1 MTTIFIVDDEIF
13 LHELYRDIF
22 SINGIKIIGEAFD
35 GEEALEKYRPLN
47 PKPDIV
53 IMDHRMPLKNGLE
66 ATREMLELDPSACII
81 FASADNHAAQTLK
94 SHFENKSMGVKIF
107 LQKPF
112 TISSLMDAINE
123 TMKGSSS
130 GIEIN

>member
-22 SINGIKIIGEAFD
+22 SVNGFEIIGEAFD
-35 GEEALEKYRPLN
+35 GEEALTKYRGMES
-47 PKPDIV
+47 KPDIV

-66 ATREMLELDPSACII
+66 AAKEILDMSPMARII
-81 FASADNHAAQTLK
+81 FASADYNVAQAMK
-94 SHFENKSMGVKIF
+94 SRWESKKLGVKIF

-112 TISSLMDAINE
+112 TISSLLEAIDRAMN
-123 TMKGSSS
+123 TPLMPS
-130 GIEIN
+130 

>member
-1 MTTIFIVDDEIF
+1 MTSIFIVDDEIF

-22 SINGIKIIGEAFD
+22 SINGYDIVDEAFD
-35 GEEALEKYRPLN
+35 GEEALKKYRSME

-66 ATREMLELDPSACII
+66 TTREILEINPDACII
-81 FASADNHAAQTLK
+81 FASADYNVAQALK
-94 SHFENKSMGVKIF
+94 SRFESTRMGVKIF

-112 TISSLMDAINE
+112 TISRLLDAINQV
-123 TMKGSSS
+123 
-130 GIEIN
+130 INESPIPT